1 MFLKQGIYIQKD
13 ELKSSPQPKMNSI
26 LFIDLAVRAKPIQL
40 FQRKHKRKSLKPCVR
55 QKFLRYDTKSTL
67 HFKKWINWT
76 SSKLKIWVPQKTPLK
91 KLNDNN
97 RLGENICKTY
107 S

>member
-40 FQRKHKRKSLKPCVR
+40 FQ
-55 QKFLRYDTKSTL
+55 
-67 HFKKWINWT
+67 
-76 SSKLKIWVPQKTPLK
+76 
-91 KLNDNN
+91 
-97 RLGENICKTY
+97 ENIRENL
-107 S
+107 